1 MGPWGPWGWRER
13 RSLCSGTSSASSGL
27 TPGPGDGAVRGRVLE
42 GSSGRECG
50 HTGHSSEA
58 REVSPRTL
66 PCLSSHTRSPPSWGT
81 GREMSRPGGEVAWGP
96 AGGVASAEGGE
107 WAGRAEQW
115 SAQWSDREPGRWAHP
130 WSQVEAGQARVR
142 LQAPLARGRGS
153 QVESG
158 RGFSSVSF
166 LDGPPLSVE

>member
-58 REVSPRTL
+58 REVSPQDSAL
-66 PCLSSHTRSPPSWGT
+66 PELPYAQPAVLGVRQGDVKARWRSGV
-81 GREMSRPGGEVAWGP
+81 G
-96 AGGVASAEGGE
+96 AG
-107 WAGRAEQW
+107 
-115 SAQWSDREPGRWAHP
+115 
-130 WSQVEAGQARVR
+130 
-142 LQAPLARGRGS
+142 RGRGLGG
-153 QVESG
+153 G
-158 RGFSSVSF
+158 RGVGRASGAVERAVERQGARQVGAS
-166 LDGPPLSVE
+166 LELSGSRAGEG